1 MLHFYNATILN
12 SNKRFLFPLNLRNI
26 VLSKCKHAPKIKP
39 GKKGKDTKSGSPDSS
54 TSTSGSTEQAH
65 IFNIYKTVDKDHEI
79 LPDHAYPKWL
89 WKLEKPLKGYG
100 ELALM
105 FFYGKNVE
113 SATAEDYH
121 RFRRLHNKNLI
132 KLNNMR
138 LKKSKRSTV
147 KPIFWDL

>member
-1 MLHFYNATILN
+1 MLQLYKNFILHIN
-12 SNKRFLFPLNLRNI
+12 RRSVFPICIRNVFLSNYSL
-26 VLSKCKHAPKIKP
+26 APKVKS
-39 GKKGKDTKSGSPDSS
+39 GKKGQDKKDSGSNKTESS
-54 TSTSGSTEQAH
+54 EKVH
-65 IFNIYKTVDKDHEI
+65 VFNIYNSVDKDHEI

-89 WKLEKPLKGYG
+89 WKLEKPLKTYG

-105 FFYGKNVE
+105 FLYGKDVE
-113 SATAEDYH
+113 NSTAQDYY

-132 KLNNMR
+132 KLNNLR

>member
-1 MLHFYNATILN
+1 MLSYYKNVISFNNKSVIFSICTRTIFV
-12 SNKRFLFPLNLRNI
+12 SKRSL
-26 VLSKCKHAPKIKP
+26 APKVKP
-39 GKKGKDTKSGSPDSS
+39 GKKGQDKKDT
-54 TSTSGSTEQAH
+54 TSGSTTESSEKAH
-65 IFNIYKTVDKDHEI
+65 IFNIYNTVDEDHEI

-89 WKLEKPLKGYG
+89 WKLEKPLKSYG

-105 FFYGKNVE
+105 FLYGKDIEN
-113 SATAEDYH
+113 ATAQDYH

-132 KLNNMR
+132 KLNNLR